1 MPDVA
6 SHIFIVGECRDRP
19 NVLGLQAIADRVPRQ
34 LFEDGHRELVSLVSE
49 LVSLVTESPDADFRW
64 RRCGW
69 LGLAKAFWNSGS
81 AWMNLI
87 LAKLAR
93 AACGMSS
100 RFASPRLIFRS
111 RDFKAES

>member
-6 SHIFIVGECRDRP
+6 PCVFLVGERRDRP
-19 NVLGLQAIADRVPRQ
+19 NVLGFQAIADRLPGQ

-49 LVSLVTESPDADFRW
+49 FVSVVIGSPDAAFRW

-81 AWMNLI
+81 AWMNLMR
-87 LAKLAR
+87 ATLAR
-93 AACGMSS
+93 AAAGMSS
-100 RFASPRLIFRS
+100 CFASPRLILRS
-111 RDFKAES
+111 RDFRALS

>member
-19 NVLGLQAIADRVPRQ
+19 NVLGLQAIADRLRGQ
-34 LFEDGHRELVSLVSE
+34 LFEDGHRELVSLVE
-49 LVSLVTESPDADFRW
+49 SLDATFRW

-81 AWMNLI
+81 ALMNLI
-87 LAKLAR
+87 LVALAR
-93 AACGMSS
+93 AAWGMSS
-100 RFASPRLIFRS
+100 LFASPRLILRS
-111 RDFKAES
+111 